1 MMLQKIET
9 ALAALQPQELRVE
22 DESHMHSRGKESHFK
37 VLLVSDAFSGV
48 RKVQRHQKVYGVL
61 GDLMQQFHALAL
73 HTFSPEEWQT
83 EQTIPDSP
91 HCRGGSLHDKQ

>member
-1 MMLQKIET
+1 MLQKIKT
-9 ALAALQPQELRVE
+9 ALSALQPQELQVE

-37 VLLVSDAFSGV
+37 VVLVSDAFTGA
-48 RKVQRHQKVYGVL
+48 RQVQRHQKVYAAL

-83 EQTIPDSP
+83 EQETPDSP
-91 HCRGGSLHDKQ
+91 HCQGGSLHDLK

>member
-1 MMLQKIET
+1 MMLHKIET
-9 ALAALQPQELRVE
+9 ALAALQPQVLQVE

-37 VLLVSDAFSGV
+37 VLLVSDVFDGV
-48 RKVQRHQKVYGVL
+48 RKVQRHQKVYAAL

-73 HTFSPEEWQT
+73 HTFNPEEWQA

-91 HCRGGSLHDKQ
+91 HCQGGSLHDLK